1 MNLTKKQRLLYLVLW
16 MAILSLV
23 YWGLGNTSLAMPIVF
38 SFGILCFLLSAFYVL
53 VNGGIRPILGEDRRR
68 EEKAH
73 QKYLKD
79 KGALHPIKRRDKY
92 RRFRVKKEADEV
104 VKEEKPIAPR
114 PNPLKIPEEKRVLLS
129 QLLLVLVIPFY
140 LIFFI
145 DWLILT
151 IFF

>member
-1 MNLTKKQRLLYLVLW
+1 MHLTKKQRLFYLALW
-16 MAILSLV
+16 MSVLSLI
-23 YWGLGNTSLAMPIVF
+23 YWGLGNTSLAMPVVF
-38 SFGILCFLLSAFYVL
+38 SFGILCLLLSVLYVL
-53 VNGGIRPILGEDRRR
+53 VNGGIRPIVEDDHRR

-92 RRFRVKKEADEV
+92 RRFRVKTATDEPREEA
-104 VKEEKPIAPR
+104 PPPPR
-114 PNPLKIPEEKRVLLS
+114 PNPLKIPEEKRVLFS

-140 LIFFI
+140 LIFFL
-145 DWLILT
+145 DWLIVT